1 MTVVAKV
8 ELLDQKSAALKVD
21 ETVSCWEMKLDDNMV
36 FEWVVWQD
44 EKKVELDGKMGIGWA
59 VWQAALKVA
68 LKVDEMDYSWEMTLV
83 DKMVFLQVDKQVD
96 PKGMVPEPA
105 NLNQRNPE

>member
-36 FEWVVWQD
+36 FEWVVW
-44 EKKVELDGKMGIGWA
+44 
-59 VWQAALKVA
+59 
-68 LKVDEMDYSWEMTLV
+68 
-83 DKMVFLQVDKQVD
+83 
-96 PKGMVPEPA
+96 
-105 NLNQRNPE
+105 